1 MPESSAAID
10 LSPFAEEP
18 APPRRRVLT
27 YENGLLVMLGVT
39 FGVVFIDRNALTT
52 LMPFIRGEFGLSN
65 TQVGVLAAGLSVT
78 WAISGY
84 VVGLLSDRVGR
95 RKPFL
100 VAAVLLFSATTLL
113 SGLAQ
118 GFTMLLA
125 ARLVMGVAEGP
136 VLPLSQ
142 TLLALA
148 SSEHRRGLNAGLM
161 QATLTSL
168 IGHIAAP
175 ILLVAVAAE
184 HGWRMAFF
192 VAAIPGLI
200 MALVMLRYVR
210 EPVIA
215 KPERQRDAVS
225 QWALIRVR
233 NIALCMTISV
243 CLVSWM
249 VIAWAFL
256 PLYFTEVRHFSP
268 ETMGVLMGSLG
279 LSSAASGLLL
289 PALSDRIGRKPILL
303 FFSAI
308 AVVTPL
314 GVVYGPP
321 GPLAVGILML
331 IGWTASGT
339 FPIFMATVP
348 AESVPATAFGAAIG
362 LVGGMGELIG
372 GFGGPPLAGM
382 LADRYGLE
390 APFALMTALA
400 IVATLLAAGLI
411 ETHSP
416 KAARL

>member
-1 MPESSAAID
+1 MPENSAAID
-10 LSPFAEEP
+10 RSPFTEEP
-18 APPRRRVLT
+18 APPRRRFLT

-84 VVGLLSDRVGR
+84 VVGLLSDRMGR

-100 VAAVLLFSATTLL
+100 VAAVLLFSATTL
-113 SGLAQ
+113 
-118 GFTMLLA
+118 LLA

-175 ILLVAVAAE
+175 VLLVAVAAE

-215 KPERQRDAVS
+215 KPERQRDTVS

-233 NIALCMTISV
+233 NIALCMLISV

-289 PALSDRIGRKPILL
+289 PALSDRIGRKPVIL
-303 FFSAI
+303 FFTAI

-321 GPLAVGILML
+321 SALAIGILML

-339 FPIFMATVP
+339 FSIFMATVP

-390 APFALMTALA
+390 APFALMAALA
-400 IVATLLAAGLI
+400 VIATLLAAGLI

-416 KAARL
+416 KAARP